1 MAFSGR
7 FGNLLKQSFTQ
18 NSVANG
24 QVSSS
29 AMLNA
34 MRCMSTKLFVGGLS
48 YGTDDHQLRDAFA
61 NFGEVTEARV
71 ITDRDTGRSRG
82 FGFVNFTTADAAN
95 SALSSMDGQDLA
107 GRNIRVSLA
116 NERPSSGFGRG
127 GGNYSSGSY
136 GGGGGDRSFGGG
148 DGGY

>member
-18 NSVANG
+18 NSVANA

-34 MRCMSTKLFVGGLS
+34 MRCMSTKLFIGGLS
-48 YGTDDHQLRDAFA
+48 YGTDDYQLRDAFA

-82 FGFVNFTTADAAN
+82 FGCQLCT
-95 SALSSMDGQDLA
+95 DLQ

-116 NERPSSGFGRG
+116 NERPSSGFGGRGG
-127 GGNYSSGSY
+127 GGNYNSGSY
-136 GGGGGDRSFGGG
+136 GGGGVLEIIVISCDNIT
-148 DGGY
+148 